1 MKGRSTPLPLPWV
14 ELDGDVIVNADV
26 SAMAILAGSG
36 RGVLGQKLW
45 NFVDLG
51 EGAEAPVDPSAFAGR
66 WIPARLK
73 SGGGLAMMFDQNGVG
88 GGDSGQ
94 AWPVYLL
101 KTDGTGAITERSLPN
116 EALTQLFSNLSHE
129 MLTPL
134 NAVIGF
140 SEVISHQHFGPVPER
155 YRSYSDDINASG
167 QYLLAMVKS
176 MLELGK
182 LSSGPDAMDESTV
195 ELGVVIDQA
204 VRIVGN
210 LAGEKGSTV
219 TLSGFDAAPT
229 LFADELKLTQVFTN
243 LLSNALKYSQRG
255 SEIRAVYDGV
265 TGGFAVLRVIDNGIG
280 MSSNDV
286 ATALMPFGRASY
298 SFNAAESGTGLGL
311 PIARAIVISH
321 GGWLEIKSSPG
332 MGTTV
337 IIGLPED
344 RVLSDDDG
352 GLAGLLGAVE

>member
-1 MKGRSTPLPLPWV
+1 MNARSALLPLPRI
-14 ELDGDVIVNADV
+14 ELEGDIVVNADV
-26 SAMAILAGSG
+26 PAMALLAGSG
-36 RGVLGQKLW
+36 RGVLGRSLHS
-45 NFVDLG
+45 FVDPQ
-51 EGAEAPVDPSAFAGR
+51 EGATIPDDPAAFAGR
-66 WIPARLK
+66 WVPARLK
-73 SGGGLAMMFDQNGVG
+73 SGGGLALIYDQIGVG
-88 GGDSGQ
+88 CGGSGA
-94 AWPVYLL
+94 AWPVYLM
-101 KTDGTGAITERSLPN
+101 KTDGTSAIADRSLPN
-116 EALTQLFSNLSHE
+116 DALTQLFSNLSHE

-182 LSSGPDAMDESTV
+182 LSAGPDAMDETTI
-195 ELGVVIDQA
+195 ELAVVMDQA

-210 LAGEKGSTV
+210 LAGERGSSV
-219 TLSGFDAAPT
+219 TLSGFDRAPT

-255 SEIRAVYDGV
+255 REIRAVYDGV
-265 TGGFAVLRVIDNGIG
+265 AGGFAVIRVIDEGIG
-280 MSSNDV
+280 MSDNDV

-311 PIARAIVISH
+311 PIARAIVNSH

-332 MGTTV
+332 LGTTV
-337 IIGLPED
+337 IVGLPED

-352 GLAGLLGAVE
+352 GLAGLLGAV